1 MRKKMKRVKFL
12 TVAGVIS
19 MMSISALTRFDSNAG
34 AFECRD
40 LVEGGQIYAA
50 SCATCHDSGV
60 AGSPRLGN
68 ADDWTPLLAKGGA
81 VLRSHAMRGFNAMP
95 PKGGRL
101 DLSDCDFE
109 SAVGYM
115 ISKAE

>member
-1 MRKKMKRVKFL
+1 MKRVKIL
-12 TVAGVIS
+12 TVAWAIS
-19 MMSISALTRFDSNAG
+19 MMLIAGLTRVHSNAG
-34 AFECRD
+34 AFDCRD
-40 LVEGGQIYAA
+40 LVEGGKIYAS
-50 SCATCHDSGV
+50 SCAGCHDSGV

-68 ADDWTPLLAKGGA
+68 ADDWTPLLAKGDNI
-81 VLRSHAMRGFNAMP
+81 LRSHAMGGFNAMP

-101 DLSDCDFE
+101 DLSGCDFE